1 MRDTKH
7 LMRPSTLDNTMS
19 DLSLEQAITEL
30 EKIVL
35 KLEQGELPLE
45 KALEEFEQAVKLS
58 RLSQEKLQLAEQK
71 VSQLLQ
77 QQNGETL
84 APFASPESPEGEER
98 S

>member
-45 KALEEFEQAVKLS
+45 KALEEFETAVKLS
-58 RLSQEKLQLAEQK
+58 RLSQEKLQQAEQK

-84 APFASPESPEGEER
+84 TPFAEQNSSEGDER